1 MSIQSVFVNFILKK
15 YIKQKKT
22 SVEESSYLDARK
34 MMNQKG
40 YEEKTDSVLSEWLTK
55 KIFGSKDFDVSIDEI
70 HLNKIRTLKF
80 SKEEHNKNNCILY
93 FHGGGYVAG
102 SPETH
107 KNFLAD
113 LCEKSKINIYA
124 IDYSLAPEKPYPAA
138 LNDAI
143 ASYEALIK
151 IGYNSNNIFFGG
163 DSAGGNLTL
172 VSTLKLQQLGKSV
185 PKKLFLLSPWT
196 DLTGEGESIKMNSK
210 KDPYL
215 SYDDWLSTSK
225 SMKKNVEEWYAP
237 NQDYKNPFISPIFAN
252 YASFPET
259 LIQVSDIEILL
270 SDSTEVAKKIKNGNN
285 QVTLS
290 VYKNLPHVWQVFGFL
305 PEAKKAT
312 EEIAGFLN
320 N

>member
-1 MSIQSVFVNFILKK
+1 MSIQSIFVNFILKK
-15 YIKQKKT
+15 YIKQKKS

-40 YEEKTDSVLSEWLTK
+40 YEEKTDSILSEWLTK
-55 KIFGSKDFDVSIDEI
+55 KIFGSKDFDILIDEI
-70 HLNKIRTLKF
+70 FLGKIRTLKF
-80 SKEEHNKNNCILY
+80 SKEEHSQKKCILY

-124 IDYSLAPEKPYPAA
+124 IDYSLAPENPYPAA

-143 ASYEALIK
+143 SSYEELIK
-151 IGYNSNNIFFGG
+151 IGYDHNNIIFGG

-172 VSTLKLQQLGKSV
+172 VSTLRLQQLGINI

-196 DLTGEGESIKMNSK
+196 DLTGEGESIKTNSK

-215 SYDDWLSTSK
+215 SYNDWLSTSK

-237 NQDYKNPFISPIFAN
+237 NQDYQNPLISPIFAN
-252 YASFPET
+252 YVSFPEI
-259 LIQVSDIEILL
+259 LIQVSNIEILL
-270 SDSTEVAKKIKNGNN
+270 SDSVEVAKKIKSGNN

-290 VYKNLPHVWQVFGFL
+290 IYKNLPHVWQIFGFL
-305 PEAKKAT
+305 PEAKQAT
-312 EEIAGFLN
+312 EEIAKFIN

>member
-40 YEEKTDSVLSEWLTK
+40 YEEKTDSVLSEWLTE

-172 VSTLKLQQLGKSV
+172 VSTLKLQELNQKLPS
-185 PKKLFLLSPWT
+185 KLFLLSPWT
-196 DLTGEGESIKMNSK
+196 DLTGEGRSIKENSK
-210 KDPYL
+210 SDPYL
-215 SYDDWLSTSK
+215 SYDNWLNTSL
-225 SMKKNVEEWYAP
+225 SMQKTVKEWYAP
-237 NQDYKNPFISPIFAN
+237 NQDYKNPLISPVFAKYSN
-252 YASFPET
+252 YPKT
-259 LIQVSDIEILL
+259 LIQVSDIEILY
-270 SDSTEVAKKIKNGNN
+270 SDSLDLESKIKDGNN
-285 QVTLS
+285 EVTLS
-290 VYKNLPHVWQVFGFL
+290 VYKNLPHVWQIFGFL
-305 PEAKKAT
+305 PEAKQALK
-312 EEIAGFLN
+312 EIAYFLKN
-320 N
+320 